1 MKTRIAAIV
10 LSLALV
16 GTSAQSREWA
26 DASGKYKLTAELL
39 ARNETSVVLQKK
51 DKSLVI
57 VGIDQLSK
65 ADHEF
70 LASADT
76 NKLTDITSQRQI
88 WTLRNGIKIRGSV
101 VEYGRR
107 TMEIQRRRGKIYV
120 NDRLFVNL
128 PDLYRTIV
136 PLIVAHFEEVQVDG
150 EEGLKEW
157 VIKQKG
163 ALRYF
168 EYDGVLLEVGNGDLY
183 AVPFFL
189 LDDRAQKIL
198 KPDWEE
204 WLSSQDDL
212 HAQEDLSLR
221 LRARATAEHQ
231 YDAASRRM
239 ARLHLQLQAV
249 EAGVTD
255 VWEVMLLPPSN
266 VYGIPIRVVVLGRN
280 SSQAAA
286 IARMRFPRHQ
296 VGAIAKVN

>member
-1 MKTRIAAIV
+1 MKTTIAAVV
-10 LSLALV
+10 LSLSLL
-16 GTSAQSREWA
+16 GTPAHSREWN
-26 DASGKYKLTAELL
+26 DISGKYTLTAELL
-39 ARNETSVVLQKK
+39 ARNETSVVLQRK

-65 ADHEF
+65 ADREF

-76 NKLTDITSQRQI
+76 STLTDITAERQI
-88 WTLRNGIKIRGSV
+88 WTLRNGIRIRGSV

-107 TMEIQRRRGKIYV
+107 TMDIQRRRGQIYV

-128 PDLYRTIV
+128 PELYRTIV
-136 PLIVAHFEEVQVDG
+136 PLIVAHFEEERVDG

-163 ALRYF
+163 VLRHF

-189 LDDRAQKIL
+189 LDSRAQDVL

-204 WLSSQDDL
+204 WLAAQDDSQ
-212 HAQEDLSLR
+212 AQEDLSLR
-221 LRARATAEHQ
+221 LRGRAMADHRN
-231 YDAASRRM
+231 DAASRRM
-239 ARLHLQLQAV
+239 ARLDLQLQAV

-255 VWEVMLLPPSN
+255 VWEVMLLPPAN

-280 SSQAAA
+280 SDQAAA